1 MKLNDLIY
9 FRHLAETRSF
19 SETAD
24 LFYLSQ
30 PTVSIALKRLED
42 EFNTTLINRNQSK
55 KSVELTDSGEIL
67 YQSALEIMA
76 LLDTVKKKISD
87 IETSDV
93 YFGLLPTIG
102 SHYLPKMM
110 PQLSDYIDRLHFIEE
125 ESSDLMY
132 DQVKKSDIPAAIV
145 GSDLPL
151 FPEEW
156 LTQVPIA
163 EKELFLWVSPK
174 HPLAK
179 RKRVKPN
186 DLKNL
191 SLVTLAKGF
200 THQRM
205 VDDWASKNNIDFKRI
220 HYANEIQTSNS
231 MVASGMSA
239 SLMIDNLV
247 RDRSDMIKIPLEGA
261 PKFYIRLIVNNRA
274 QISSYQRQFNAKL
287 VDVIENEFK

>member
-1 MKLNDLIY
+1 MKLNDLLY

-42 EFNTTLINRNQSK
+42 EYNTTLITRNHSK
-55 KSVELTDSGEIL
+55 KSVELTDSGQIV
-67 YQSALEIMA
+67 YQSALDILNILE
-76 LLDTVKKKISD
+76 TVKEKISNM
-87 IETSDV
+87 ETQDV

-102 SHYLPKMM
+102 SHYLPKIM
-110 PQLSDYIDRLHFIEE
+110 PHLTAYLDNLHFTEE

-132 DQVKKSDIPAAIV
+132 EKVKKGEIPAAIV
-145 GSDLPL
+145 GSDQP
-151 FPEEW
+151 FFEEEW
-156 LTQVPIA
+156 LTQIPIA
-163 EKELFLWVSPK
+163 ENELYLWVSPT
-174 HPLAK
+174 HPLAR
-179 RKRVKPN
+179 RKRVKPK

-191 SLVTLAKGF
+191 SLVTLAKGY

-205 VDDWASKNNIDFKRI
+205 VDDWAKKNDIDFKRI

-239 SLMIDNLV
+239 SLMIDLLV
-247 RDRSDMIKIPLEGA
+247 RDRSDMIKIPLEDS
-261 PKFYIRLIVNNRA
+261 PKFYIRLIINNKV
-274 QISSYQRQFNAKL
+274 QTSTYQKQFNTHLIK
-287 VDVIENEFK
+287 VINKEFN